1 LSTRVALAER
11 VHTEYFCIVKNIV
24 GNAMRALK
32 EILNEV
38 FRRLLYTPF
47 SVVNFFD
54 AVAVVRAGNEL

>member
-1 LSTRVALAER
+1 
-11 VHTEYFCIVKNIV
+11 
-24 GNAMRALK
+24 MRALK